1 MSMEKPRFSP
11 AGIVC
16 VLTALGVLSGTQ
28 LIESPARADTAGI
41 LDSVPLDTS
50 DGRQIYERICQGCHM
65 ADGKGAVGA
74 GRYPALAKD
83 LALSSR
89 QYTALTILAGRRNM
103 PAFGIKHAVAFEGP
117 PTSLNETQIAAVI
130 NYVRTHFENHY
141 KDSITAAEVAALDR
155 TLGKQ

>member
-1 MSMEKPRFSP
+1 MSRKKPRFTTCSIAGVLLALGFLTGAALIHSP
-11 AGIVC
+11 AH
-16 VLTALGVLSGTQ
+16 
-28 LIESPARADTAGI
+28 ADSAGI
-41 LDSVPLDTS
+41 FDSVPLNTT
-50 DGRQIYERICQGCHM
+50 DGRQIYEQICQGCHM

-89 QYTALTILAGRRNM
+89 QFMALTILVGRRNM
-103 PAFGIKHAVAFEGP
+103 PAFGAKHAIGFEGP
-117 PTSLNETQIAAVI
+117 PMALSETQIAAVI

-155 TLGKQ
+155 ALEKQ

>member
-1 MSMEKPRFSP
+1 MSKGKPRFA
-11 AGIVC
+11 AGSIVC
-16 VLTALGVLSGTQ
+16 VLIALGFLSGAA
-28 LIESPARADTAGI
+28 LIQAPARADTAGI
-41 LDSVPLDTS
+41 FDSVPLATT

-89 QYTALTILAGRRNM
+89 QYMAMTILAGRRNM
-103 PAFGIKHAVAFEGP
+103 PAFGAKHAIGFGGP
-117 PTSLNETQIAAVI
+117 PMVLDEMQIAAVI

-155 TLGKQ
+155 TLP